1 MSSKSIYMTITFNHP
16 TYQRFKNTYNTA
28 VKDNVEMFV
37 FDGHEFLT
45 AYAKYVM
52 EYLKPK
58 FEN

>member
-1 MSSKSIYMTITFNHP
+1 MTISFNHP
-16 TYQRFKNTYNTA
+16 TYTRFKKVYQSA
-28 VKDNVEMFV
+28 VRNNIEIFV

-45 AYAKYVM
+45 AYAKYII

>member
-1 MSSKSIYMTITFNHP
+1 MTISFNHP
-16 TYQRFKNTYNTA
+16 TYQRFKKVYQSA
-28 VKDNVEMFV
+28 VKNNIEIFV